1 MQEPIFTPK
10 TPSLDF
16 LYFRFL
22 GDPEEDLKKTMPFY
36 NWQKK
41 TTDHE
46 NNFANP
52 FSDLPIKHLSYG
64 FGFRN

>member
-1 MQEPIFTPK
+1 MFTPK
-10 TPSLDF
+10 IPSLDF

-22 GDPEEDLKKTMPFY
+22 GNLEEDLKKMPFY

-52 FSDLPIKHLSYG
+52 FSDLPIKH
-64 FGFRN
+64 